1 MVVVDVVLDM
11 VHAGG
16 AGKRYFWWRY
26 YWPFRNSKKDWVLVY
41 TLLKLHLIKK
51 NSPTTINIS
60 YKLVS
65 LPSLVWFYCIVTG
78 L

>member
-1 MVVVDVVLDM
+1 M
-11 VHAGG
+11 
-16 AGKRYFWWRY
+16 KT
-26 YWPFRNSKKDWVLVY
+26 SKLLTKGVYHNGNVCSGLASTVPVPKFIKGLGTSVRIVKITSYQKD
-41 TLLKLHLIKK
+41 
-51 NSPTTINIS
+51 NPTTRNIS